1 MVFYQTVWV
10 YELMAT
16 LMADDRGYNDACLS
30 FHIDIELLDPLQ
42 RQLLFLHQNTSGIS
56 HKLVRN
62 VQDLWW

>member
-1 MVFYQTVWV
+1 MVSCQTVWV
-10 YELMAT
+10 YE

>member
-1 MVFYQTVWV
+1 
-10 YELMAT
+10 MAT

-42 RQLLFLHQNTSGIS
+42 RELLFLHQNTSGIS